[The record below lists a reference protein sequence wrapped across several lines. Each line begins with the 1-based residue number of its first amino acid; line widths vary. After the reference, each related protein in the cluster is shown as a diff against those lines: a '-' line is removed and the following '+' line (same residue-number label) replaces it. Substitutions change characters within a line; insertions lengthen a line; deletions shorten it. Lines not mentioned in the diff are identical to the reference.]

1 MLNSNYISE
10 CKQLL
15 QAFELSQAE
24 MLQKHYQTAAG
35 EFAEELEQMK
45 VRFGSVYSEL
55 EKIKFADPNH
65 KLLLVK
71 QIERL
76 LTFMKEFSLHI
87 NDLFKQKSIKEEQI
101 LFIFERQY
109 KFKQIYKRHIED
121 FRMRLG

>member
-1 MLNSNYISE
+1 MLNSNYITE

-24 MLQKHYQTAAG
+24 MLLKNYQTAAS

-45 VRFGSVYSEL
+45 VRFGSVYGEL
-55 EKIKFADPNH
+55 EKINFTEPNH
-65 KLLLVK
+65 KLLLIK

-87 NDLFKQKSIKEEQI
+87 NDLFKQKSITEEQI

-109 KFKQIYKRHIED
+109 KFKRIYKRHIED
-121 FRMRLG
+121 YRRIN